1 MCHQCLIFQIYGKY
15 EADYKKASR
24 TIANERDRFYQ
35 ELKQIP
41 FLRPIKS
48 QANYFLCEV
57 MGGTATELTRK
68 MMKHFNVLLKDCT
81 GKTSFDNKEFIRI
94 AVRNEEDNDYL
105 LLALKQIDEK

>member
-1 MCHQCLIFQIYGKY
+1 
-15 EADYKKASR
+15 
-24 TIANERDRFYQ
+24 
-35 ELKQIP
+35 
-41 FLRPIKS
+41 
-48 QANYFLCEV
+48 